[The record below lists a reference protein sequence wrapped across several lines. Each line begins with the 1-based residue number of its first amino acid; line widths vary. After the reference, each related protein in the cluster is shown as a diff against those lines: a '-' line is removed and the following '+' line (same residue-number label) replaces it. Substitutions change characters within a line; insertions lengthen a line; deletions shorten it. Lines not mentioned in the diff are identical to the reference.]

1 MEIGVMQV
9 VDNFITNAIK
19 NTETGSI
26 IVNVI
31 RLNEWVKISVSDTGK
46 GIPHDMIDRIFEV
59 FERLTSFLKEQDLG
73 YLYLNKLRRGWVV
86 IFKRN
91 RFWR

>member
-1 MEIGVMQV
+1 MKPEVKLIVGHPNYPIWVETDGNRIMQV

-19 NTETGSI
+19 NTERGSL

-46 GIPHDMIDRIFEV
+46 GILMI
-59 FERLTSFLKEQDLG
+59 
-73 YLYLNKLRRGWVV
+73 
-86 IFKRN
+86 
-91 RFWR
+91 

>member
-1 MEIGVMQV
+1 MQV
-9 VDNFITNAIK
+9 IDNFITNAIK
-19 NTETGSI
+19 NTERGSI

-59 FERLTSFLKEQDLG
+59 FEKIDEFLS
-73 YLYLNKLRRGWVV
+73 
-86 IFKRN
+86 RN
-91 RFWR
+91 RTWAIYI